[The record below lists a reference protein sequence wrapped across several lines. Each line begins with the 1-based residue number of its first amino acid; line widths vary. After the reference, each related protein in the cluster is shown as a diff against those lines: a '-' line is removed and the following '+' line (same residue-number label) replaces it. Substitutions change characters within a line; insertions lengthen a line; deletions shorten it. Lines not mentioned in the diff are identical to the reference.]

1 MFQRLARIWVKHPEI
16 GIIFIS
22 LIVVVAFNSS
32 TEGVWLNPLNLHE
45 VLRVTAILAILS
57 LGELFVIATGQI
69 DISVGS
75 IFGMAGILYIG
86 LIPIVGPLPAVAVAI
101 IAAMLMGSMNGFI
114 VAYMKIPPLVVTLG
128 SLFVWRG
135 IVIAASNSQAA
146 FSFSITRDI
155 RENPIVRFLGGGK
168 VLDYNNAI
176 VWAII
181 AVIIVQYLIFLT
193 PIGNRILAVGGD
205 EASAQTRGV
214 RVNRVKLGVFLASG
228 LFAGLAG
235 VLEGSNLGYVDG
247 SFGRLMELQAIAVVV
262 LGGTALLGGR
272 ASVIGTLFGAFIL
285 SAIQSYL
292 VIQGI
297 QPQWFTL
304 ILGAIIVL
312 VALFDQFMQDS
323 LVRFSK

>member
-1 MFQRLARIWVKHPEI
+1 MFQRLARIWVKRPEI
-16 GIIFIS
+16 GVIFVA
-22 LIVVVAFNSS
+22 LVLVVAFSSS
-32 TEGVWLNPLNLHE
+32 TEGVWLNLLNRRE
-45 VLRVTAILAILS
+45 VLRVTAILAILGI
-57 LGELFVIATGQI
+57 GEMFVISTGQI

-75 IFGMAGILYIG
+75 IFGIAGILYIG
-86 LIPIVGPLPAVAVAI
+86 LTPSVGPLPAVAVAI
-101 IAAMLMGSMNGFI
+101 IAAVIIGSINGLI
-114 VAYMKIPPLVVTLG
+114 VAYLQIAPLVVTLG
-128 SLFVWRG
+128 SLFVFRG
-135 IVIAASNSQAA
+135 IVIAVSNSQAA

-155 RENPIVRFLGGGK
+155 RENPIVRFFGGGE

-176 VWAII
+176 VWVII
-181 AVIIVQYLIFLT
+181 AVIIVQYIYFLT
-193 PIGNRILAVGGD
+193 PIGNQILAVGGD
-205 EASAQTRGV
+205 ATSAQSRGV
-214 RVNRVKLGVFLASG
+214 RVKRVKLGVFIASG
-228 LFAGLAG
+228 FFAGLAG
-235 VLEGSNLGYVDG
+235 ILEGSSLGYVDG
-247 SFGRLMELQAIAVVV
+247 AFGRLMELQAIAVVV

-312 VALFDQFMQDS
+312 VALFDRFMNTS